1 MRAHRSLFLCL
12 FCALATVS
20 LVHGQS
26 QTGYISIDCGA
37 PLKGIERDIVTGISY
52 TSDDDFITA
61 GVNFNVSEEYNY
73 PANPNLPYVLADLK
87 AFPQGNRNCYSLK
100 PSDAKDSL
108 YLIRAS
114 FMYGNYDGGVN
125 EKALPEFDLY
135 LNVNFWST
143 VKFKNASEQVFKEI
157 LTYTESEFLYVCL
170 VNKGKGTPFISG
182 LELRPVNSSI
192 YNTEYGRNLLLVLYR
207 RWDIGYLNGTG
218 RYQNDVYDRIW
229 SPYAPL
235 SWSSIKTTGYID
247 VFQSG
252 YMPPDEVI
260 KTAASPKSE
269 DEPMELSWT
278 SDDTNATFYA
288 YLYFAE
294 FETLETNESRKMKIL
309 WNGSPFS
316 EDSFIS
322 PFEYSTTLSASRSFT
337 GDHLISLQK
346 TADSTLPPILNAI
359 EIFTAQS
366 LDEFSTAIEEGVFA
380 SILRIC
386 KICKRWVSQF
396 LWLLAVQ
403 AMETI
408 RSTYKVKKVWSGD
421 PCAPRL
427 YPWEG
432 IGCSYNNNNHRIKS
446 LNLSSSG
453 LQGPIGMAFRNLS
466 LLESLD
472 LSNNDLQH
480 NVPEFLAD
488 LKHLKSLNL
497 KGNNFTGVIPKSL
510 MKKFQEGLL
519 ALRVDDK
526 NLCTSSS
533 CQEKKKN
540 NMVVPIAVATSVI
553 VLLVVLVII
562 WITLRQ
568 RKRGAD
574 AGPGPIPPSGK
585 RRFRDNAGP
594 GPFLLPSGKRRFT
607 YDEVSSITN
616 NFNKVIGKGG
626 FGIVYLGS
634 LEDGTKI
641 AVKMI
646 KDSLSTMPNGT
657 SSSSSSTRASKE
669 FQVESDVYSFGI
681 VLLELIT
688 GQRAIVRTK
697 EGEKISVIHFV
708 EPFLETGE
716 LDGVVDP
723 LLHGDYSLDSAWK
736 FVEVAMSCVRER
748 GFNRPAMN
756 QVVSELQQCLAAEL
770 AHEPERSSKGNGD
783 REVIPASY
791 YDELPLVLPKTA
803 LLQGSDG
810 GCFWKVAMIKRRNE
824 VYFGQG
830 WSKFVEDNR
839 LRDGD
844 VLTFVYDGS
853 RSFTVDIYGG
863 SRACKEVRAVA
874 QVISVDDDDDDD
886 KEDTNPS
893 SEPEMAQTVPNARN
907 QEESNIIEP
916 EVAQRV
922 PRTRSKGKK
931 RVVVQDSD
939 DSFISEDSDSL
950 SDSSYS
956 PPNDDALLDVTPKVT
971 NSRKKGEL
979 RSVNSNVGSTS
990 NSSGSVSR
998 KRQSTIKNPEVYL
1011 DDPNNVCFEII
1022 LKNRIYELTVPK
1034 QIVKDYCLKFQAY
1047 VCYID
1052 NHESG
1057 TLEARVATWQDQRV
1071 SIKKWERI
1079 CQRNGL
1085 KKGDRLLCELF
1096 RKEGLVYAV
1105 KIHVVTTAS

>member
-1 MRAHRSLFLCL
+1 MRANCSLFLCL
-12 FCALATVS
+12 LFALATS
-20 LVHGQS
+20 ILVHGQS

-87 AFPQGNRNCYSLK
+87 AFPQGDRNCYSLK
-100 PSDAKDSL
+100 PSDAKDNL

-125 EKALPEFDLY
+125 KKALPEFDLY

-143 VKFKNASEQVFKEI
+143 VKFKNASEQVFIEI
-157 LTYTESEFLYVCL
+157 LTYTESEVIHVCL
-170 VNKGKGTPFISG
+170 VNKGRGTPFISG

-192 YNTEYGRNLLLVLYR
+192 YNTEYGRNVSLVLYQ

-229 SPYAPL
+229 SPYTSL

-269 DEPMELSWT
+269 DDPMELSWT
-278 SDDTNATFYA
+278 SDDTNARFYA

-294 FETLETNESRKMKIL
+294 LETLKTNESRKMEIW

-316 EDSFIS
+316 EDPFIS
-322 PFEYSTTLSASRSFT
+322 PFEYSTTWSASRSFT
-337 GDHLISLQK
+337 GDHLISLHK
-346 TADSTLPPILNAI
+346 AEDSTLPPMLNAI

-366 LDEFSTAIEEGVFA
+366 LDEFYTATEE
-380 SILRIC
+380 
-386 KICKRWVSQF
+386 
-396 LWLLAVQ
+396 VQ
-403 AMETI
+403 AMENI

-427 YPWEG
+427 YPWESV
-432 IGCSYNNNNHRIKS
+432 GCSYNNNNHHIKS

-453 LQGPIGMAFRNLS
+453 LQGPIVIAFRNLS

-472 LSNNDLQH
+472 LSNNDLQY

-519 ALRVDDK
+519 ALSVDEK
-526 NLCTSSS
+526 NLCNSSS

-540 NMVVPIAVATSVI
+540 NMIVPIAVATSVI

-562 WITLRQ
+562 WIILRQ
-568 RKRGAD
+568 RKRG
-574 AGPGPIPPSGK
+574 
-585 RRFRDNAGP
+585 
-594 GPFLLPSGKRRFT
+594 KRRFT
-607 YDEVSSITN
+607 YEEVSSITN

-646 KDSLSTMPNGT
+646 KNSLSTMPNGT

-669 FQVESDVYSFGI
+669 FQVEAELLLTVHHRNLASFVGYCDDERSTALIYEYMANGNLQEYLSSEKAEDLSWEKRLHIAIDAAQGLEYLHQGCRPPIIHRDVKTANILLNDNLEAKIADFGVSKVFPDDDLTHVETAVMGTPGYIDPEYYRTFMLNEKSDVYSFGI

-723 LLHGDYSLDSAWK
+723 LLHGDYSSDSAWK

-756 QVVSELQQCLAAEL
+756 QIVSELQQCLAAEL
-770 AHEPERSSKGNGD
+770 AREPERSSEGNGD
-783 REVIPASY
+783 REVY
-791 YDELPLVLPKTA
+791 
-803 LLQGSDG
+803 
-810 GCFWKVAMIKRRNE
+810 
-824 VYFGQG
+824 
-830 WSKFVEDNR
+830 
-839 LRDGD
+839 
-844 VLTFVYDGS
+844 
-853 RSFTVDIYGG
+853 
-863 SRACKEVRAVA
+863 
-874 QVISVDDDDDDD
+874 
-886 KEDTNPS
+886 
-893 SEPEMAQTVPNARN
+893 
-907 QEESNIIEP
+907 
-916 EVAQRV
+916 
-922 PRTRSKGKK
+922 
-931 RVVVQDSD
+931 
-939 DSFISEDSDSL
+939 
-950 SDSSYS
+950 
-956 PPNDDALLDVTPKVT
+956 
-971 NSRKKGEL
+971 
-979 RSVNSNVGSTS
+979 
-990 NSSGSVSR
+990 
-998 KRQSTIKNPEVYL
+998 
-1011 DDPNNVCFEII
+1011 
-1022 LKNRIYELTVPK
+1022 
-1034 QIVKDYCLKFQAY
+1034 
-1047 VCYID
+1047 
-1052 NHESG
+1052 
-1057 TLEARVATWQDQRV
+1057 
-1071 SIKKWERI
+1071 
-1079 CQRNGL
+1079 
-1085 KKGDRLLCELF
+1085 
-1096 RKEGLVYAV
+1096 
-1105 KIHVVTTAS
+1105 

>member
-1 MRAHRSLFLCL
+1 MRANRSLLLVL
-12 FCALATVS
+12 FCTLATAI
-20 LVHGQS
+20 LVHGQTH
-26 QTGYISIDCGA
+26 TGSLFSSLYYILKLSHADAQAIRELNIDCGA
-37 PLKGIERDIVTGISY
+37 PIKGIERDIVTGISY
-52 TSDDDFITA
+52 TSDDDFITT
-61 GVNFNVSEEYNY
+61 GDNFNVSEEYNY
-73 PANPNLPYVLADLK
+73 PANPNLPYVLADVR
-87 AFPQGNRNCYSLK
+87 AFPKGDRNCYSLK
-100 PSDAKDSL
+100 PSDATDNL

-125 EKALPEFDLY
+125 QKALPEFDLY

-157 LTYTESEFLYVCL
+157 LTYTDSEFLYVCL
-170 VNKGKGTPFISG
+170 VNKGRGTPFISG
-182 LELRPVNSSI
+182 LELRPVNSPI
-192 YNTEYGRNLLLVLYR
+192 YNTEFGRNISLVLYQ
-207 RWDIGYLNGTG
+207 RWDTGYLNGTG

-229 SPYAPL
+229 SPYTPD
-235 SWSSIKTTGYID
+235 SWSSIRTTEYID

-252 YMPPDEVI
+252 YSPPYEVI
-260 KTAASPKSE
+260 NTAASPKSE
-269 DEPMELSWT
+269 EEPMELLWT

-294 FETLETNESRKMKIL
+294 FETLETNESRKMKIS

-316 EDSFIS
+316 EDPFIS

-337 GDHLISLQK
+337 SDHLISLQK
-346 TADSTLPPILNAI
+346 TEDSTLPPMLNAI

-366 LDEFSTAIEEGVFA
+366 LDEFYTATEE
-380 SILRIC
+380 
-386 KICKRWVSQF
+386 
-396 LWLLAVQ
+396 VQ

-427 YPWEG
+427 YPWDG
-432 IGCSYNNNNHRIKS
+432 IGCSYNNNNHHIKS

-453 LQGPIGMAFRNLS
+453 LQGPIILAFKS
-466 LLESLD
+466 LTLVESLD
-472 LSNNDLQH
+472 LSNNDLQY

-497 KGNNFTGVIPKSL
+497 KGNNFTGFIPKSL

-519 ALRVDDK
+519 ALSVDDK
-526 NLCTSSS
+526 NLCNSSS

-562 WITLRQ
+562 WVILRQ

-585 RRFRDNAGP
+585 RRFIDNAGP

-634 LEDGTKI
+634 LENGTKV

-646 KDSLSTMPNGT
+646 KDSLSTLPNGA

-669 FQVESDVYSFGI
+669 FQVEAELLLTVHHRNLASFVGYCDDERSTALIYEYMANGNLQEYLSSEKAEDLSWEKRLHIAIDAAQGLEYLHQGCRPPIIHRDVKTANILLNDNLEAKIADFGVSKVFPDDDLTHVETAVMGTPGYIDPEYYRTFMLNEKSDVYSFGI

-723 LLHGDYSLDSAWK
+723 LLQGDYSSDSAWK

-770 AHEPERSSKGNGD
+770 AREPERSSEGNGD
-783 REVIPASY
+783 REV
-791 YDELPLVLPKTA
+791 D
-803 LLQGSDG
+803 
-810 GCFWKVAMIKRRNE
+810 
-824 VYFGQG
+824 
-830 WSKFVEDNR
+830 
-839 LRDGD
+839 
-844 VLTFVYDGS
+844 
-853 RSFTVDIYGG
+853 
-863 SRACKEVRAVA
+863 
-874 QVISVDDDDDDD
+874 
-886 KEDTNPS
+886 
-893 SEPEMAQTVPNARN
+893 
-907 QEESNIIEP
+907 
-916 EVAQRV
+916 
-922 PRTRSKGKK
+922 
-931 RVVVQDSD
+931 
-939 DSFISEDSDSL
+939 
-950 SDSSYS
+950 
-956 PPNDDALLDVTPKVT
+956 
-971 NSRKKGEL
+971 
-979 RSVNSNVGSTS
+979 
-990 NSSGSVSR
+990 
-998 KRQSTIKNPEVYL
+998 
-1011 DDPNNVCFEII
+1011 
-1022 LKNRIYELTVPK
+1022 
-1034 QIVKDYCLKFQAY
+1034 
-1047 VCYID
+1047 
-1052 NHESG
+1052 
-1057 TLEARVATWQDQRV
+1057 
-1071 SIKKWERI
+1071 
-1079 CQRNGL
+1079 
-1085 KKGDRLLCELF
+1085 
-1096 RKEGLVYAV
+1096 
-1105 KIHVVTTAS
+1105 

>member
-1 MRAHRSLFLCL
+1 MRANRSLLLVL
-12 FCALATVS
+12 FCTLATAI
-20 LVHGQS
+20 LVHGQTH
-26 QTGYISIDCGA
+26 TGYISIDCGA
-37 PLKGIERDIVTGISY
+37 PIKGIERDIVTGISY
-52 TSDDDFITA
+52 TSDDDFITT
-61 GVNFNVSEEYNY
+61 GDNFNVSEEYNY
-73 PANPNLPYVLADLK
+73 PANPNLPYVLADVR
-87 AFPQGNRNCYSLK
+87 AFPKGDRNCYSLK
-100 PSDAKDSL
+100 PSDATDNL

-125 EKALPEFDLY
+125 QKALPEFDLY

-157 LTYTESEFLYVCL
+157 LTYTDSEFLYVCL
-170 VNKGKGTPFISG
+170 VNKGRGTPFISG
-182 LELRPVNSSI
+182 LELRPVNSPI
-192 YNTEYGRNLLLVLYR
+192 YNTEFGRNISLVLYQ
-207 RWDIGYLNGTG
+207 RWDTGYLNGTG

-229 SPYAPL
+229 SPYTPD
-235 SWSSIKTTGYID
+235 SWSSIRTTEYID

-252 YMPPDEVI
+252 YSPPYEVI
-260 KTAASPKSE
+260 NTAASPKSE
-269 DEPMELSWT
+269 EEPMELLWT

-294 FETLETNESRKMKIL
+294 FETLETNESRKMKIS

-316 EDSFIS
+316 EDPFIS

-337 GDHLISLQK
+337 SDHLISLQK
-346 TADSTLPPILNAI
+346 TEDSTLPPMLNAI

-366 LDEFSTAIEEGVFA
+366 LDEFYTATEE
-380 SILRIC
+380 
-386 KICKRWVSQF
+386 
-396 LWLLAVQ
+396 VQ

-427 YPWEG
+427 YPWDG
-432 IGCSYNNNNHRIKS
+432 IGCSYNNNNHHIKS

-453 LQGPIGMAFRNLS
+453 LQGPIILAFKS
-466 LLESLD
+466 LTLVESLD
-472 LSNNDLQH
+472 LSNNDLQY

-497 KGNNFTGVIPKSL
+497 KGNNFTGFIPKSL

-519 ALRVDDK
+519 ALSVDDK
-526 NLCTSSS
+526 NLCNSSS

-562 WITLRQ
+562 WVILRQ

-585 RRFRDNAGP
+585 RRFIDNAGP

-634 LEDGTKI
+634 LENGTKV

-646 KDSLSTMPNGT
+646 KDSLSTLPNGA

-723 LLHGDYSLDSAWK
+723 LLQGDYSSDSAWK

-770 AHEPERSSKGNGD
+770 AREPERSSEGNGD

-810 GCFWKVAMIKRRNE
+810 GCFWKVAMVKRRDE

-830 WSKFVEDNR
+830 WSKFVEDNG

-874 QVISVDDDDDDD
+874 LVISVDDDDDDD
-886 KEDTNPS
+886 DEEDTNTS

-907 QEESNIIEP
+907 QEDSTIIEP

-922 PRTRSKGKK
+922 PRTRNKGKK

-956 PPNDDALLDVTPKVT
+956 PPNDDTLLDVTPKVT

-1022 LKNRIYELTVPK
+1022 IKNRIYELNVPK

-1052 NHESG
+1052 NHG
-1057 TLEARVATWQDQRV
+1057 KLEARAATWQDQRV
-1071 SIKKWERI
+1071 TIKKWERI
-1079 CQRNGL
+1079 CKRNGL
-1085 KKGDRLLCELF
+1085 KKGDRLLCEIF

-1105 KIHVVTTAS
+1105 KIHVVATTS

>member
-252 YMPPDEVI
+252 YMPPGEVI

-366 LDEFSTAIEEGVFA
+366 LDEFSTAIEE
-380 SILRIC
+380 
-386 KICKRWVSQF
+386 
-396 LWLLAVQ
+396 VQ

-466 LLESLD
+466 LLE
-472 LSNNDLQH
+472 
-480 NVPEFLAD
+480 
-488 LKHLKSLNL
+488 SLNL

-669 FQVESDVYSFGI
+669 FQVEAELLLTVHHRNLASFVGYCDDERSTALIYEYMANGNLQEYLSSEKAEDLSWETRLHIAIDAAQAKIADFGVSKVFPDDDLTHVETAVMGTPGYIDPEYYRTFMLNEKSDVYSFGI

-783 REVIPASY
+783 REV
-791 YDELPLVLPKTA
+791 D
-803 LLQGSDG
+803 
-810 GCFWKVAMIKRRNE
+810 
-824 VYFGQG
+824 
-830 WSKFVEDNR
+830 
-839 LRDGD
+839 
-844 VLTFVYDGS
+844 
-853 RSFTVDIYGG
+853 
-863 SRACKEVRAVA
+863 
-874 QVISVDDDDDDD
+874 
-886 KEDTNPS
+886 
-893 SEPEMAQTVPNARN
+893 
-907 QEESNIIEP
+907 
-916 EVAQRV
+916 
-922 PRTRSKGKK
+922 
-931 RVVVQDSD
+931 
-939 DSFISEDSDSL
+939 
-950 SDSSYS
+950 
-956 PPNDDALLDVTPKVT
+956 
-971 NSRKKGEL
+971 
-979 RSVNSNVGSTS
+979 
-990 NSSGSVSR
+990 
-998 KRQSTIKNPEVYL
+998 
-1011 DDPNNVCFEII
+1011 
-1022 LKNRIYELTVPK
+1022 
-1034 QIVKDYCLKFQAY
+1034 
-1047 VCYID
+1047 
-1052 NHESG
+1052 
-1057 TLEARVATWQDQRV
+1057 
-1071 SIKKWERI
+1071 
-1079 CQRNGL
+1079 
-1085 KKGDRLLCELF
+1085 
-1096 RKEGLVYAV
+1096 
-1105 KIHVVTTAS
+1105 